1 MSVLVE
7 VLLVLVV
14 EDSRGEIGEIKVH
27 LPISHHKGARFFL
40 DVHSYLFPNC
50 FIIRIVMGN
59 SKFNDSKFQRM
70 VTKCESAADNT
81 PNFSHGQLQSSDQN
95 IWVCLMK
102 P

>member
-14 EDSRGEIGEIKVH
+14 EDSKGEIGEIKVH
-27 LPISHHKGARFFL
+27 LPISHHKGAKFFL

-59 SKFNDSKFQRM
+59 SKFNDSIPKNGVKF
-70 VTKCESAADNT
+70 VVESAANNT
-81 PNFSHGQLQSSDQN
+81 HSIL
-95 IWVCLMK
+95 L
-102 P
+102 